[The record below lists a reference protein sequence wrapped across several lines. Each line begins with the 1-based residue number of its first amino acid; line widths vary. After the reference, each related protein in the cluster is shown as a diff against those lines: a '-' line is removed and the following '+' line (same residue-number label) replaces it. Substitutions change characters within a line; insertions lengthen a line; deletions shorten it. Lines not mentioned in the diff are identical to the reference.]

1 MKQFT
6 FVKLSGRWFLDI
18 EYQGSITDLEM
29 VDGSDTFLESF
40 ADGSRVVHVFIPEE
54 DKDYIDYTF
63 ENNCWKV
70 FLTKKAQDK
79 DGTTYEVDSNRYRG
93 DIWLCTVFNMLMGES
108 PERMYLGVFSE
119 AWKWEK

>member
-6 FVKLSGRWFLDI
+6 FVKLSGRWFVDI

-63 ENNCWKV
+63 ENNCWKT

-79 DGTTYEVDSNRYRG
+79 DGTTYEADSNRYRG
-93 DIWLCTVFNMLMGES
+93 DIWLCPVFNMLMGES
-108 PERMYLGVFSE
+108 PDKLYVGIMSDI
-119 AWKWEK
+119 